1 GLLVLVGGAIFVAAL
16 WPAGAGEPRARWI
29 LGGAWWA
36 AVGATVL
43 SIPLQATYAAG
54 GSLADALDP
63 SVIGDELGA
72 RTGRA
77 WLIRL
82 ALLAGAAVVGPRLA
96 RRASQGR
103 NEALLPVAVGG
114 GLALL
119 ATITFPAHAGAGDL
133 VGLAGVTDIVHLSAV
148 SVWLGGLAVL
158 LGAVLWPSGGVADS
172 RAGTIAA

>member
-29 LGGAWWA
+29 LGGAWGA

-72 RTGRA
+72 RAGRA

-82 ALLAGAAVVGPRLA
+82 ALLAGAAVVGPRV
-96 RRASQGR
+96 GR
-103 NEALLPVAVGG
+103 GGPPGRKEGAL
-114 GLALL
+114 
-119 ATITFPAHAGAGDL
+119 
-133 VGLAGVTDIVHLSAV
+133 S
-148 SVWLGGLAVL
+148 
-158 LGAVLWPSGGVADS
+158 
-172 RAGTIAA
+172 